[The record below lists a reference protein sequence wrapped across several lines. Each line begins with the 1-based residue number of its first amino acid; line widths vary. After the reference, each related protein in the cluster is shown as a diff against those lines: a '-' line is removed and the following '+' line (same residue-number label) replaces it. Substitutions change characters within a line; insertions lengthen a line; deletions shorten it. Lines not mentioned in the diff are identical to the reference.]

1 MKRNSTMSLF
11 AAMLLLTGSGCILMT
26 GCQKDYDG
34 QIEILRNQIENGDVN
49 VNNLLEKVKLIEKQI
64 ETLQEVA
71 KEHAEFKE
79 SISKLI
85 KDLEATKNELE
96 GKIAELQKAMEEND
110 QNIKN
115 MIEQAV
121 QEFDKKLLELSKEI
135 DAEISAKYNEL
146 DGRIRKL
153 EEQYESLQEK
163 QNATE
168 KAISDLKE
176 EIANLKESQL
186 EEKQKLENAL
196 KQLEELNQKLTDNL
210 ERIDGKLEELD
221 NAAKENAQNLEQLR
235 EDTKNDIL
243 NLKNEV
249 DGKINEIDTQLEGI
263 SDAVSE
269 LQNTVQK
276 LNTRYDELD
285 KRINKLIDDYDA
297 QIEKIWEAINNG
309 GGTTDPELSK
319 LVEQLQNDLNDLQA
333 KVAELNA
340 KYLSIESLYGKLDER
355 MGNVEGIVKDHT
367 ARISALEKQ
376 LDALGVR
383 VTDLE
388 KQIKQMEQIYNDAI
402 ADIENRLNSLENGS
416 VPPADLSQIKQMLN
430 ELQAYVNKNTND
442 ILQLKGDQEK
452 QAALLSALESKMN
465 AGFLALNNNYY
476 ALSGRVDEIYK
487 RLEDALAELSD
498 LGQLKADVL
507 KNQKDILDL
516 QTKYDEL
523 NGKMDKFV
531 TITEVENMLA
541 DYYNKEQ
548 IDNMFA
554 AVYAR
559 LDNLPNK
566 DEMDKLIEEATKE
579 IKDQLALM
587 QGEINELKNKCTE
600 LEAKVD
606 RLFNR
611 IQSMVIIPQYS
622 SNEEV
627 ELRSRE
633 SNTYELNVNVKINP
647 ADVLNEVTALEGYF
661 HIDSREAIPTRGA
674 GDAGPA
680 FTVEKVAVKDAAEG
694 IFTVTATCELTTVN
708 PMTLP
713 FAVAVE
719 FKNSNNN
726 RSTDYKGVR
735 YVPADSEDQTT
746 YTFTSGTGETV
757 YTKADLGLSNF
768 TEADIYQHD
777 VLEKTMNQG
786 STVTQITVDKPVFEK
801 IVGSSEEN
809 PNYKNLPV
817 SYSMGNIYDKDGTA
831 RPELI
836 NYIQVDAHN
845 GTISMKAS
853 LTPGV
858 TTDDLTGY
866 RVVIGLQ
873 ARENGINYGKPAYM
887 CVELVQKLPVIT
899 FKTKRL

>member
-465 AGFLALNNNYY
+465 AGFLALNNNYN

-817 SYSMGNIYDKDGTA
+817 SYSMGNIYDKDGIA

-887 CVELVQKLPVIT
+887 CVELVQKT
-899 FKTKRL
+899 TGNNF

>member
-269 LQNTVQK
+269 LQDTVQK

-465 AGFLALNNNYY
+465 AGFLALNNNYN

-887 CVELVQKLPVIT
+887 CVELVQKT
-899 FKTKRL
+899 TGNNF

>member
-11 AAMLLLTGSGCILMT
+11 AAMMLLTGSGCILMT
-26 GCQKDYDG
+26 SCQKDYDG

-64 ETLQEVA
+64 ETLQEAA

-269 LQNTVQK
+269 LQDTVQK

-319 LVEQLQNDLNDLQA
+319 LVAQLQNDLKDLQA

-355 MGNVEGIVKDHT
+355 MGNVESIVKDHT
-367 ARISALEKQ
+367 VRISALEKQ

-388 KQIKQMEQIYNDAI
+388 KQVEQMKQIYDDAI

-465 AGFLALNNNYY
+465 AGFLALNNNYN

-887 CVELVQKLPVIT
+887 CVELVQKT
-899 FKTKRL
+899 TGNNF

>member
-64 ETLQEVA
+64 ETLQEAA

-85 KDLEATKNELE
+85 KDLETTKNELE

-153 EEQYESLQEK
+153 EEQYQSLQEK

-186 EEKQKLENAL
+186 DEKQKLENAL

-210 ERIDGKLEELD
+210 ERIDSKLEELD

-249 DGKINEIDTQLEGI
+249 DGKINEIDTQLKGI
-263 SDAVSE
+263 SSAVSE
-269 LQNTVQK
+269 LQDTVVK
-276 LNTRYDELD
+276 LNNRYDDLNKHIKELEM
-285 KRINKLIDDYDA
+285 RYDD
-297 QIEKIWEAINNG
+297 QIEKIWEAIHNG

-319 LVEQLQNDLNDLQA
+319 VVEQLQNDLKDLQA
-333 KVAELNA
+333 QVAELNA
-340 KYLSIESLYGKLDER
+340 KYLSIESLYGELDER
-355 MGNVEGIVKDHT
+355 MGNVDSIVKDHT

-388 KQIKQMEQIYNDAI
+388 KQVKQMEQIYNDAI

-452 QAALLSALESKMN
+452 QAALLSELESKMN
-465 AGFLALNNNYY
+465 AGFLALNNNYN

-487 RLEDALAELSD
+487 RLEDALAALPD

-507 KNQKDILDL
+507 KNQKDIFDL
-516 QTKYDEL
+516 QKKYDEL

-757 YTKADLGLSNF
+757 HTKADLGLSNF

-809 PNYKNLPV
+809 TNYKNLPV

-887 CVELVQKLPVIT
+887 CVELVQKTTGNNI
-899 FKTKRL
+899 

>member
-1 MKRNSTMSLF
+1 
-11 AAMLLLTGSGCILMT
+11 
-26 GCQKDYDG
+26 
-34 QIEILRNQIENGDVN
+34 
-49 VNNLLEKVKLIEKQI
+49 
-64 ETLQEVA
+64 
-71 KEHAEFKE
+71 
-79 SISKLI
+79 
-85 KDLEATKNELE
+85 
-96 GKIAELQKAMEEND
+96 
-110 QNIKN
+110 

-430 ELQAYVNKNTND
+430 ELQAYVHKNTND

-465 AGFLALNNNYY
+465 AGFLALNNNYN

-786 STVTQITVDKPVFEK
+786 STVTQITVDKPVFEN

-887 CVELVQKLPVIT
+887 CVELVQKT
-899 FKTKRL
+899 TGNNF

>member
-11 AAMLLLTGSGCILMT
+11 ATMLLFTGSGCILMT

-49 VNNLLEKVKLIEKQI
+49 VDNLLEKIELIEKQI
-64 ETLQEVA
+64 VTLQEAA

-85 KDLEATKNELE
+85 KDLETTKNELE

-115 MIEQAV
+115 MIEQTV

-153 EEQYESLQEK
+153 EEQYQSLQEK

-210 ERIDGKLEELD
+210 ERIDSKLEELD

-263 SDAVSE
+263 SDAVSK
-269 LQNTVQK
+269 LQDTVQN

-285 KRINKLIDDYDA
+285 KRINKLIGDYDA

-355 MGNVEGIVKDHT
+355 MGNVESIVKDHT

-388 KQIKQMEQIYNDAI
+388 KQVEQMKLIYDTTIKKILE
-402 ADIENRLNSLENGS
+402 RLSSLEHGS

-442 ILQLKGDQEK
+442 ILQLKDN
-452 QAALLSALESKMN
+452 QAQQAVLLSELESKMN
-465 AGFLALNNNYY
+465 AGFLALNNNYN

-487 RLEDALAELSD
+487 RLEEALAELPD
-498 LGQLKADVL
+498 LGKLKADVL

-516 QTKYDEL
+516 QTKYNEL

-531 TITEVENMLA
+531 TIEEVENMLA
-541 DYYNKEQ
+541 DYYNKKQ
-548 IDNMFA
+548 IDEKFA
-554 AVYAR
+554 MVYEQ
-559 LDNLPNK
+559 LNNIPNK
-566 DEMDKLIEEATKE
+566 DEMNKLIEEATKE

-600 LEAKVD
+600 LEEKVD

-627 ELRSRE
+627 ELKPRE
-633 SNTYELNVNVKINP
+633 GNKYELNVNVKINP

-694 IFTVTATCELTTVN
+694 IFTVTATCELPTVD
-708 PMTLP
+708 PVTHKMP
-713 FAVAVE
+713 FTVAVE
-719 FKNSNNN
+719 FENSNNN
-726 RSTDYKGVR
+726 RSTSYKGVR
-735 YVPADSEDQTT
+735 YVPAQSEDQTT
-746 YTFTSGTGETV
+746 YEFKSGTEV
-757 YTKADLGLSNF
+757 VRTKADLGLRAF
-768 TEADIYQHD
+768 AEEDIYKHA
-777 VLEKTMNQG
+777 VLGEVKNVDTK
-786 STVTQITVDKPVFEK
+786 VIQIVD
-801 IVGSSEEN
+801 
-809 PNYKNLPV
+809 NLPV
-817 SYSMGNIYDKDGTA
+817 FATEVLGSSTANESNQNIPVVYSLGIIYDEAGKPQPDLPNYIKVDMHNGALSMG
-831 RPELI
+831 
-836 NYIQVDAHN
+836 
-845 GTISMKAS
+845 
-853 LTPGV
+853 LTLDPSRV
-858 TTDDLTGY
+858 TDDLTGY
-866 RVVIGLQ
+866 KVVIGLQ
-873 ARENGINYGKPAYM
+873 ARKDGINYGEPAYI
-887 CVELVQKLPVIT
+887 CVELQK
-899 FKTKRL
+899 K

>member
-1 MKRNSTMSLF
+1 MKRNSTISLF

-269 LQNTVQK
+269 LQDTVQK

-465 AGFLALNNNYY
+465 AGFLALNNNYN

-873 ARENGINYGKPAYM
+873 ARENEINYGKPAYM
-887 CVELVQKLPVIT
+887 CVELVQKT
-899 FKTKRL
+899 TGNNF

>member
-465 AGFLALNNNYY
+465 AGFLALNNNYN

-680 FTVEKVAVKDAAEG
+680 FTVKKVAVKDAAEG

-887 CVELVQKLPVIT
+887 CVELVQKT
-899 FKTKRL
+899 TGNNF

>member
-1 MKRNSTMSLF
+1 M
-11 AAMLLLTGSGCILMT
+11 
-26 GCQKDYDG
+26 
-34 QIEILRNQIENGDVN
+34 
-49 VNNLLEKVKLIEKQI
+49 
-64 ETLQEVA
+64 
-71 KEHAEFKE
+71 
-79 SISKLI
+79 
-85 KDLEATKNELE
+85 
-96 GKIAELQKAMEEND
+96 
-110 QNIKN
+110 
-115 MIEQAV
+115 
-121 QEFDKKLLELSKEI
+121 
-135 DAEISAKYNEL
+135 
-146 DGRIRKL
+146 
-153 EEQYESLQEK
+153 
-163 QNATE
+163 
-168 KAISDLKE
+168 KE

-465 AGFLALNNNYY
+465 AGFLALNNNYN

-887 CVELVQKLPVIT
+887 CVELVQKT
-899 FKTKRL
+899 TGNNF

>member
-11 AAMLLLTGSGCILMT
+11 AAMMLLTGSGCILMT
-26 GCQKDYDG
+26 SCQKDYDG

-64 ETLQEVA
+64 ETLQEAA

-249 DGKINEIDTQLEGI
+249 DGKINEIDAQLEGI
-263 SDAVSE
+263 SNAVSK
-269 LQNTVQK
+269 LQETVLS

-297 QIEKIWEAINNG
+297 QIDEIWEAIKNINNG

-319 LVEQLQNDLNDLQA
+319 LVEQLQKDLKDLQA

-388 KQIKQMEQIYNDAI
+388 KQVKQMEQIYNDAI

-465 AGFLALNNNYY
+465 AGFLALNNNYN
-476 ALSGRVDEIYK
+476 ALSGRVDEIYE
-487 RLEDALAELSD
+487 RLEDTLAELSD

-587 QGEINELKNKCTE
+587 QEEINELKNKCTE

-746 YTFTSGTGETV
+746 YTFTSGTGEAV
-757 YTKADLGLSNF
+757 HTKADLGLSNF

-801 IVGSSEEN
+801 IVGSSKEN
-809 PNYKNLPV
+809 TNYKNLPV

-887 CVELVQKLPVIT
+887 CVELVQKTTGNNI
-899 FKTKRL
+899 

>member
-465 AGFLALNNNYY
+465 AGFLTLNNNYN

-887 CVELVQKLPVIT
+887 CVELVQKT
-899 FKTKRL
+899 TGNNF

>member
-1 MKRNSTMSLF
+1 MKRNSTVSLF

-110 QNIKN
+110 QSIKN

-285 KRINKLIDDYDA
+285 KHINKLIDDYDA

-465 AGFLALNNNYY
+465 AGFLALNNNYN

-887 CVELVQKLPVIT
+887 CVELVQKT
-899 FKTKRL
+899 TGNNF

>member
-49 VNNLLEKVKLIEKQI
+49 VDNLLEKIELIEKQI
-64 ETLQEVA
+64 VTLQEAA

-85 KDLEATKNELE
+85 KDLETTKNELE

-115 MIEQAV
+115 MIEQTV

-153 EEQYESLQEK
+153 EEQYQSLQEK

-210 ERIDGKLEELD
+210 ERIDSKLEELD

-263 SDAVSE
+263 SDAVNK
-269 LQNTVQK
+269 LQDTVQN

-285 KRINKLIDDYDA
+285 KRINKLIGEYHA
-297 QIEKIWEAINNG
+297 QIEKIWETINNG

-319 LVEQLQNDLNDLQA
+319 LVEQLQNDLKDLQA
-333 KVAELNA
+333 KVEELNE

-355 MGNVEGIVKDHT
+355 MGNVESIVKDHT

-388 KQIKQMEQIYNDAI
+388 KQVEQMKKIYDDAI
-402 ADIENRLNSLENGS
+402 ADIKKRLNSLENGS

-430 ELQAYVNKNTND
+430 ELQAYVKKNTDD
-442 ILQLKGDQEK
+442 ILQLKENQAQEF
-452 QAALLSALESKMN
+452 SRLESMMN
-465 AGFLALNNNYY
+465 TVFLTLNNNYN

-487 RLEDALAELSD
+487 RLEEALAELPD
-498 LGQLKADVL
+498 LGKLKADVL

-516 QTKYDEL
+516 QTKYNEL

-531 TITEVENMLA
+531 TIEEVENMLA
-541 DYYNKEQ
+541 DYYNKKEIDEKFAMVYEQ
-548 IDNMFA
+548 LNNI
-554 AVYAR
+554 
-559 LDNLPNK
+559 PNK
-566 DEMDKLIEEATKE
+566 DEMNKLIEEATKE

-600 LEAKVD
+600 LEEKVD

-627 ELRSRE
+627 ELKPRE
-633 SNTYELNVNVKINP
+633 GNKYELNVNVKINP

-694 IFTVTATCELTTVN
+694 IFTVTATCELPTVD
-708 PMTLP
+708 PVTHKMP
-713 FAVAVE
+713 FTVAVE
-719 FKNSNNN
+719 FENSNNN
-726 RSTDYKGVR
+726 RSTSYKGVR
-735 YVPADSEDQTT
+735 YVPAQSEDQTT
-746 YTFTSGTGETV
+746 YEFKSGTEV
-757 YTKADLGLSNF
+757 VRTKADLGLSAF
-768 TEADIYQHD
+768 AEEDIYKHA
-777 VLEKTMNQG
+777 VLGEVKNVDTK
-786 STVTQITVDKPVFEK
+786 VIQIVD
-801 IVGSSEEN
+801 
-809 PNYKNLPV
+809 NLPV
-817 SYSMGNIYDKDGTA
+817 FATEVLGSSTANESNQNIPVVYSLGIIYDEAGKPQPDLPNYIKVDMHNGALSMG
-831 RPELI
+831 
-836 NYIQVDAHN
+836 
-845 GTISMKAS
+845 
-853 LTPGV
+853 LTLDPSRV
-858 TTDDLTGY
+858 TDDLTGY
-866 RVVIGLQ
+866 KVVIGLQ
-873 ARENGINYGKPAYM
+873 ARKDGINYGEPAYI
-887 CVELVQKLPVIT
+887 CVELQK
-899 FKTKRL
+899 K

>member
-64 ETLQEVA
+64 ETLQEAA

-210 ERIDGKLEELD
+210 ERIDSKLEELD

-269 LQNTVQK
+269 LQDTVQK

-319 LVEQLQNDLNDLQA
+319 LVEQLQNDLKDLQA

-388 KQIKQMEQIYNDAI
+388 KQVKQMEQIYNDAI

-442 ILQLKGDQEK
+442 ILQLKDNQAQ
-452 QAALLSALESKMN
+452 QAALLSELESKMN
-465 AGFLALNNNYY
+465 AGFLALNNNYN

-487 RLEDALAELSD
+487 RLEDALAELTD

-757 YTKADLGLSNF
+757 HTKADLGLSNF

-887 CVELVQKLPVIT
+887 CVELVQKTTGNNI
-899 FKTKRL
+899 

>member
-49 VNNLLEKVKLIEKQI
+49 VDNLLEKIELIEKQI
-64 ETLQEVA
+64 VTLQEAA

-85 KDLEATKNELE
+85 KDLETTKNELE

-115 MIEQAV
+115 MIEQTV

-263 SDAVSE
+263 SDAVSK
-269 LQNTVQK
+269 LQDTVRN

-285 KRINKLIDDYDA
+285 KRINKLIGDYDA

-309 GGTTDPELSK
+309 GGTTELSK
-319 LVEQLQNDLNDLQA
+319 LVEQLQNDLEDLQA

-355 MGNVEGIVKDHT
+355 MGNVESIVKDHT

-388 KQIKQMEQIYNDAI
+388 KQVEQMKQIYDDAI

-430 ELQAYVNKNTND
+430 ELQAYVNKNIND
-442 ILQLKGDQEK
+442 ILQLKDNQTQ
-452 QAALLSALESKMN
+452 QAGLLSALESKMN
-465 AGFLALNNNYY
+465 AGFLALNNNYN
-476 ALSGRVDEIYK
+476 ALSGRVD
-487 RLEDALAELSD
+487 
-498 LGQLKADVL
+498 
-507 KNQKDILDL
+507 
-516 QTKYDEL
+516 
-523 NGKMDKFV
+523 
-531 TITEVENMLA
+531 
-541 DYYNKEQ
+541 
-548 IDNMFA
+548 
-554 AVYAR
+554 
-559 LDNLPNK
+559 
-566 DEMDKLIEEATKE
+566 
-579 IKDQLALM
+579 
-587 QGEINELKNKCTE
+587 
-600 LEAKVD
+600 
-606 RLFNR
+606 
-611 IQSMVIIPQYS
+611 
-622 SNEEV
+622 
-627 ELRSRE
+627 
-633 SNTYELNVNVKINP
+633 
-647 ADVLNEVTALEGYF
+647 
-661 HIDSREAIPTRGA
+661 
-674 GDAGPA
+674 
-680 FTVEKVAVKDAAEG
+680 
-694 IFTVTATCELTTVN
+694 
-708 PMTLP
+708 
-713 FAVAVE
+713 
-719 FKNSNNN
+719 
-726 RSTDYKGVR
+726 
-735 YVPADSEDQTT
+735 
-746 YTFTSGTGETV
+746 
-757 YTKADLGLSNF
+757 
-768 TEADIYQHD
+768 DIYPKIRNYHPIHD
-777 VLEKTMNQG
+777 
-786 STVTQITVDKPVFEK
+786 
-801 IVGSSEEN
+801 
-809 PNYKNLPV
+809 
-817 SYSMGNIYDKDGTA
+817 
-831 RPELI
+831 
-836 NYIQVDAHN
+836 
-845 GTISMKAS
+845 
-853 LTPGV
+853 
-858 TTDDLTGY
+858 
-866 RVVIGLQ
+866 
-873 ARENGINYGKPAYM
+873 
-887 CVELVQKLPVIT
+887 
-899 FKTKRL
+899 

>member
-64 ETLQEVA
+64 ETLQEAA

-210 ERIDGKLEELD
+210 ERIDSKLEELD

-269 LQNTVQK
+269 LQDTVQK

-319 LVEQLQNDLNDLQA
+319 LVEQLQNDLKDLQA

-388 KQIKQMEQIYNDAI
+388 KQVKQMEQIYNDAI

-442 ILQLKGDQEK
+442 ILQLKDNQAQ
-452 QAALLSALESKMN
+452 QAALLSELESKMN
-465 AGFLALNNNYY
+465 AGFLALNNNYN

-487 RLEDALAELSD
+487 RLEDALAELTD

-541 DYYNKEQ
+541 DYYNKEEINQ
-548 IDNMFA
+548 LLAGIYEQLNN
-554 AVYAR
+554 V
-559 LDNLPNK
+559 PNK
-566 DEMDKLIEEATKE
+566 DEMNKLIEEATKE

-600 LEAKVD
+600 LEEKVD

-627 ELRSRE
+627 ELKPRE
-633 SNTYELNVNVKINP
+633 GNKYELNVNVKINP

-661 HIDSREAIPTRGA
+661 HIDSREVIPTRGA

-680 FTVEKVAVKDAAEG
+680 FTVEK
-694 IFTVTATCELTTVN
+694 
-708 PMTLP
+708 
-713 FAVAVE
+713 
-719 FKNSNNN
+719 
-726 RSTDYKGVR
+726 
-735 YVPADSEDQTT
+735 
-746 YTFTSGTGETV
+746 
-757 YTKADLGLSNF
+757 
-768 TEADIYQHD
+768 
-777 VLEKTMNQG
+777 
-786 STVTQITVDKPVFEK
+786 
-801 IVGSSEEN
+801 
-809 PNYKNLPV
+809 
-817 SYSMGNIYDKDGTA
+817 
-831 RPELI
+831 
-836 NYIQVDAHN
+836 
-845 GTISMKAS
+845 S
-853 LTPGV
+853 L
-858 TTDDLTGY
+858 
-866 RVVIGLQ
+866 
-873 ARENGINYGKPAYM
+873 
-887 CVELVQKLPVIT
+887 
-899 FKTKRL
+899 

>member
-465 AGFLALNNNYY
+465 AGFLALNNNYN

-587 QGEINELKNKCTE
+587 QGEINELKNKWTE

-887 CVELVQKLPVIT
+887 CVELVQKT
-899 FKTKRL
+899 TGNNF

>member
-1 MKRNSTMSLF
+1 MIMKRNSTMSLF

-49 VNNLLEKVKLIEKQI
+49 VDNLLEKIELIEKQI
-64 ETLQEVA
+64 VTLQEAA

-85 KDLEATKNELE
+85 KDLETTKNELE

-153 EEQYESLQEK
+153 EEQYQSLQEK

-210 ERIDGKLEELD
+210 ERIDSKLEELD

-269 LQNTVQK
+269 LQDTVRN

-285 KRINKLIDDYDA
+285 KRINKLIGDYDA
-297 QIEKIWEAINNG
+297 QIEKIWDAIKDINNG

-319 LVEQLQNDLNDLQA
+319 LVEQLQNDLKDLQA
-333 KVAELNA
+333 KVEELNA
-340 KYLSIESLYGKLDER
+340 KYLSIESLYGKLGER
-355 MGNVEGIVKDHT
+355 MGNVESIVKDHT

-388 KQIKQMEQIYNDAI
+388 KQVEQMKQIYDDAI
-402 ADIENRLNSLENGS
+402 ADIKKRLNSLENGS

-442 ILQLKGDQEK
+442 ILQLKENQAQEF
-452 QAALLSALESKMN
+452 SRLESKMN
-465 AGFLALNNNYY
+465 AGFLALNNNYN

-487 RLEDALAELSD
+487 RLEEALAELPD
-498 LGQLKADVL
+498 LGKLKADVL

-516 QTKYDEL
+516 QEKYNEL

-531 TITEVENMLA
+531 TIEEVENMLA
-541 DYYNKEQ
+541 DYYNKKEIDEKFAMVYEQ
-548 IDNMFA
+548 LNNI
-554 AVYAR
+554 
-559 LDNLPNK
+559 PNK

-600 LEAKVD
+600 LEEKVD

-627 ELRSRE
+627 ELKPRE
-633 SNTYELNVNVKINP
+633 GNKYELNVNVKINP

-694 IFTVTATCELTTVN
+694 IFTVTATCELPTVD
-708 PMTLP
+708 PVTHKMP
-713 FAVAVE
+713 FTVAVE
-719 FKNSNNN
+719 FENSNNN
-726 RSTDYKGVR
+726 RSTSYKGVR
-735 YVPADSEDQTT
+735 YVPAQSEDQTT
-746 YTFTSGTGETV
+746 YEFKSGTEV
-757 YTKADLGLSNF
+757 VRTKADLGLSAF
-768 TEADIYQHD
+768 AEEDIYKHA
-777 VLEKTMNQG
+777 VLGEVKNVDTK
-786 STVTQITVDKPVFEK
+786 VIQIVD
-801 IVGSSEEN
+801 
-809 PNYKNLPV
+809 NLPV
-817 SYSMGNIYDKDGTA
+817 FATEVLGSSTANESNQNIPVVYSLGIIYDEAGKPQPDLANYIKVDMHNGALSMG
-831 RPELI
+831 
-836 NYIQVDAHN
+836 
-845 GTISMKAS
+845 
-853 LTPGV
+853 LTLDPSRV
-858 TTDDLTGY
+858 TDDLTGY
-866 RVVIGLQ
+866 KVVIGLQ
-873 ARENGINYGKPAYM
+873 ARKDGINYGEPAYI
-887 CVELVQKLPVIT
+887 CVELQK
-899 FKTKRL
+899 K

>member
-1 MKRNSTMSLF
+1 MKRNSTVSLF

-49 VNNLLEKVKLIEKQI
+49 VNNLLEKVKPIEKQI

-285 KRINKLIDDYDA
+285 KHINKLIDDYDA

-465 AGFLALNNNYY
+465 AGFLALNNNYN

-887 CVELVQKLPVIT
+887 CVELVQKT
-899 FKTKRL
+899 TGNNF

>member
-465 AGFLALNNNYY
+465 AGFLALNNNYN

-845 GTISMKAS
+845 GTISMKAN

-887 CVELVQKLPVIT
+887 CVELVQKT
-899 FKTKRL
+899 TGNNF

>member
-465 AGFLALNNNYY
+465 AGFLALYNNYN

-887 CVELVQKLPVIT
+887 CVELVQKT
-899 FKTKRL
+899 TGNNF

>member
-49 VNNLLEKVKLIEKQI
+49 VNNLLEKIELIEKQI
-64 ETLQEVA
+64 ITLQEAA

-85 KDLEATKNELE
+85 KDLETTKNELE

-153 EEQYESLQEK
+153 EEQYQSLQEK

-263 SDAVSE
+263 SDAVSK
-269 LQNTVQK
+269 LQDTVRN

-297 QIEKIWEAINNG
+297 QIEKIWDAINNG

-319 LVEQLQNDLNDLQA
+319 LVEQLQNDLKDLQA
-333 KVAELNA
+333 KVAELNE

-355 MGNVEGIVKDHT
+355 MGNVEGIIKDHT
-367 ARISALEKQ
+367 ARISALQKQ

-388 KQIKQMEQIYNDAI
+388 KQVEQMKQFYDDAI

-430 ELQAYVNKNTND
+430 ELQAYVNKNIND
-442 ILQLKGDQEK
+442 ILQLKDN
-452 QAALLSALESKMN
+452 QAQQAGLLSALESKMN
-465 AGFLALNNNYY
+465 AGFLALNNNYN
-476 ALSGRVDEIYK
+476 ALSGRVDDIYK
-487 RLEDALAELSD
+487 RLEDALAALPD

-531 TITEVENMLA
+531 TIKEVENMLA

-587 QGEINELKNKCTE
+587 QGEVNELKNKCTE
-600 LEAKVD
+600 LEEKVD

-627 ELRSRE
+627 ELKPRE
-633 SNTYELNVNVKINP
+633 GNKYELNVNVKINP

-674 GDAGPA
+674 GDAGPT

-694 IFTVTATCELTTVN
+694 IFTVTATCELPTVD
-708 PMTLP
+708 PVTHKMP
-713 FAVAVE
+713 FTVAVE
-719 FKNSNNN
+719 FENSNNN
-726 RSTDYKGVR
+726 RSTSYKGVR
-735 YVPADSEDQTT
+735 YVPAQSEDQTT
-746 YTFTSGTGETV
+746 YKFKSGTEV
-757 YTKADLGLSNF
+757 VRTKADLGLSLF
-768 TEADIYQHD
+768 AEEDIYKHA
-777 VLEKTMNQG
+777 VLGEVKN
-786 STVTQITVDKPVFEK
+786 VDKNIIQ
-801 IVGSSEEN
+801 IVD
-809 PNYKNLPV
+809 NLPV
-817 SYSMGNIYDKDGTA
+817 FATEVLGSSTANESNQNIPVVYSLGIIYDEAGKPQPDLVNYIKVDMHNGALSMGLALD
-831 RPELI
+831 PSH
-836 NYIQVDAHN
+836 V
-845 GTISMKAS
+845 
-853 LTPGV
+853 
-858 TTDDLTGY
+858 TDDLTGY
-866 RVVIGLQ
+866 KVVIGLQ
-873 ARENGINYGKPAYM
+873 ARKDGINYGEPAYI
-887 CVELVQKLPVIT
+887 CVELQK
-899 FKTKRL
+899 K

>member
-269 LQNTVQK
+269 LQDTVQK

-465 AGFLALNNNYY
+465 AGFLTLNNNYN

-887 CVELVQKLPVIT
+887 CVELVQKT
-899 FKTKRL
+899 TGNNF

>member
-1 MKRNSTMSLF
+1 
-11 AAMLLLTGSGCILMT
+11 
-26 GCQKDYDG
+26 
-34 QIEILRNQIENGDVN
+34 
-49 VNNLLEKVKLIEKQI
+49 
-64 ETLQEVA
+64 
-71 KEHAEFKE
+71 
-79 SISKLI
+79 
-85 KDLEATKNELE
+85 
-96 GKIAELQKAMEEND
+96 
-110 QNIKN
+110 
-115 MIEQAV
+115 
-121 QEFDKKLLELSKEI
+121 
-135 DAEISAKYNEL
+135 
-146 DGRIRKL
+146 
-153 EEQYESLQEK
+153 
-163 QNATE
+163 
-168 KAISDLKE
+168 
-176 EIANLKESQL
+176 
-186 EEKQKLENAL
+186 
-196 KQLEELNQKLTDNL
+196 
-210 ERIDGKLEELD
+210 
-221 NAAKENAQNLEQLR
+221 
-235 EDTKNDIL
+235 
-243 NLKNEV
+243 
-249 DGKINEIDTQLEGI
+249 
-263 SDAVSE
+263 
-269 LQNTVQK
+269 
-276 LNTRYDELD
+276 
-285 KRINKLIDDYDA
+285 
-297 QIEKIWEAINNG
+297 
-309 GGTTDPELSK
+309 
-319 LVEQLQNDLNDLQA
+319 
-333 KVAELNA
+333 
-340 KYLSIESLYGKLDER
+340 

-465 AGFLALNNNYY
+465 AGFLALNNNYN

-887 CVELVQKLPVIT
+887 CVELVQKT
-899 FKTKRL
+899 TGNNF

>member
-64 ETLQEVA
+64 ETLQEAA

-210 ERIDGKLEELD
+210 ERIDSKLEELD

-269 LQNTVQK
+269 LQDTVQK

-285 KRINKLIDDYDA
+285 KRINKLIGDYDA

-319 LVEQLQNDLNDLQA
+319 LVEQLQNDLKDLQA
-333 KVAELNA
+333 QVTELNA

-355 MGNVEGIVKDHT
+355 MGNVESIVKDHT

-388 KQIKQMEQIYNDAI
+388 KQVEQMKQIYDDAI

-442 ILQLKGDQEK
+442 ILQLKDNQAQ

-465 AGFLALNNNYY
+465 AGFLALNNNYK

-487 RLEDALAELSD
+487 RLEDALAALPD

-541 DYYNKEQ
+541 DYYNKEEINQ
-548 IDNMFA
+548 LLAGIYEQLNN
-554 AVYAR
+554 V
-559 LDNLPNK
+559 PNK
-566 DEMDKLIEEATKE
+566 DEMNKLIEEATKE

-627 ELRSRE
+627 ELKPRE
-633 SNTYELNVNVKINP
+633 GNKYELNVNVKINP

-757 YTKADLGLSNF
+757 HTKADLGLSNF
-768 TEADIYQHD
+768 TEANIYQHD

-786 STVTQITVDKPVFEK
+786 STVTQITVNKPVFEK

-809 PNYKNLPV
+809 TNYKNLPV

-858 TTDDLTGY
+858 TTNDLTGY

-887 CVELVQKLPVIT
+887 CVELVQKTTGNNI
-899 FKTKRL
+899 

>member
-465 AGFLALNNNYY
+465 AGFLALNNNYN

-554 AVYAR
+554 AVYAQ

-887 CVELVQKLPVIT
+887 CVELVQKT
-899 FKTKRL
+899 TGNNF

>member
-11 AAMLLLTGSGCILMT
+11 AAMMLLTGSGCILMT
-26 GCQKDYDG
+26 SCQKDYDG

-64 ETLQEVA
+64 ETLQEAA

-153 EEQYESLQEK
+153 EEQYQSLQEK

-186 EEKQKLENAL
+186 DEKQKLENAL

-210 ERIDGKLEELD
+210 ERIDSKLEELD

-249 DGKINEIDTQLEGI
+249 DGKINEIDTQLKGI
-263 SDAVSE
+263 SSAVSE
-269 LQNTVQK
+269 LQDTVVK
-276 LNTRYDELD
+276 LNNRYDDLNKHIKELEM
-285 KRINKLIDDYDA
+285 RYDA
-297 QIEKIWEAINNG
+297 QIKKIWEAINNG
-309 GGTTDPELSK
+309 GGTTAPELSK
-319 LVEQLQNDLNDLQA
+319 VVEQLQNDLKDLQA
-333 KVAELNA
+333 QVAELNA
-340 KYLSIESLYGKLDER
+340 KYLSIESLYGELDER
-355 MGNVEGIVKDHT
+355 MGNVDSIVKDHT

-388 KQIKQMEQIYNDAI
+388 KQVKQMEQIYNDAI
-402 ADIENRLNSLENGS
+402 ANIENRLNSLENGS

-442 ILQLKGDQEK
+442 ILQLKDNQAQ
-452 QAALLSALESKMN
+452 QAALLSELESKMN
-465 AGFLALNNNYY
+465 AGFLALNNNYN

-487 RLEDALAELSD
+487 RLEDALAALPD

-507 KNQKDILDL
+507 KNQKDIFDL
-516 QTKYDEL
+516 QKKYDEL

-757 YTKADLGLSNF
+757 HTKADLGLSNF

-887 CVELVQKLPVIT
+887 CVELVQKTTGNNI
-899 FKTKRL
+899 

>member
-115 MIEQAV
+115 MIEQTV

-442 ILQLKGDQEK
+442 ILQLKDNQAQ

-465 AGFLALNNNYY
+465 AGFLALNNNYN

-600 LEAKVD
+600 LEEKVD

-887 CVELVQKLPVIT
+887 CVELVQKT
-899 FKTKRL
+899 TGNNF

>member
-1 MKRNSTMSLF
+1 
-11 AAMLLLTGSGCILMT
+11 
-26 GCQKDYDG
+26 
-34 QIEILRNQIENGDVN
+34 
-49 VNNLLEKVKLIEKQI
+49 
-64 ETLQEVA
+64 
-71 KEHAEFKE
+71 
-79 SISKLI
+79 
-85 KDLEATKNELE
+85 
-96 GKIAELQKAMEEND
+96 MEEND

-115 MIEQAV
+115 MIEQTV

-153 EEQYESLQEK
+153 EEQYQSLQEK

-210 ERIDGKLEELD
+210 ERIDSKLEELD

-263 SDAVSE
+263 SDAVNK
-269 LQNTVQK
+269 LQDTVQN

-285 KRINKLIDDYDA
+285 KRINKLIGDYDA

-319 LVEQLQNDLNDLQA
+319 LVEQLQNDLKDLQA
-333 KVAELNA
+333 KVEELNA

-355 MGNVEGIVKDHT
+355 MGNVESIVKDHT

-388 KQIKQMEQIYNDAI
+388 KQVEQMKLIYDTTIKNILE
-402 ADIENRLNSLENGS
+402 RLNSLENGS

-442 ILQLKGDQEK
+442 ILQLKDNQAQ

-465 AGFLALNNNYY
+465 AGFLALNNNYN

-487 RLEDALAELSD
+487 RLEEALAELPD
-498 LGQLKADVL
+498 LGKLKADVL

-516 QTKYDEL
+516 QEKYNEL

-531 TITEVENMLA
+531 TIEEVENMLA
-541 DYYNKEQ
+541 DYYNKKEIDEKFAMVYEQ
-548 IDNMFA
+548 LNNI
-554 AVYAR
+554 
-559 LDNLPNK
+559 PNK

-600 LEAKVD
+600 LEEKVD

-627 ELRSRE
+627 ELKPRE
-633 SNTYELNVNVKINP
+633 GNKYELNVNVKINP

-694 IFTVTATCELTTVN
+694 IFTVTATCELPTVD
-708 PMTLP
+708 PVTHKMP
-713 FAVAVE
+713 FTVAVE
-719 FKNSNNN
+719 FENSNNN
-726 RSTDYKGVR
+726 RSTSYKGVR
-735 YVPADSEDQTT
+735 YVPAQSEDQTT
-746 YTFTSGTGETV
+746 YEFKSGTEV
-757 YTKADLGLSNF
+757 VRTKADLGLSAF
-768 TEADIYQHD
+768 AEEDIYKHA
-777 VLEKTMNQG
+777 VLGEVKNVDTK
-786 STVTQITVDKPVFEK
+786 VIQIVD
-801 IVGSSEEN
+801 
-809 PNYKNLPV
+809 NLPV
-817 SYSMGNIYDKDGTA
+817 FATEVLGSSTANESNQNIPVVYSLGIIYDEAGKPQPDLPNYIKVDMHNGALSMG
-831 RPELI
+831 
-836 NYIQVDAHN
+836 
-845 GTISMKAS
+845 
-853 LTPGV
+853 LTLDPSRV
-858 TTDDLTGY
+858 TDDLTGY
-866 RVVIGLQ
+866 KVVIGLQ
-873 ARENGINYGKPAYM
+873 ARKDGINYGEPAYI
-887 CVELVQKLPVIT
+887 CVELQK
-899 FKTKRL
+899 K

>member
-49 VNNLLEKVKLIEKQI
+49 VDNLLEKIELIEKQI
-64 ETLQEVA
+64 VTLQEAA

-85 KDLEATKNELE
+85 KDLETTKNELE

-115 MIEQAV
+115 MIEQTV

-153 EEQYESLQEK
+153 EEQYQSLQEK

-249 DGKINEIDTQLEGI
+249 DGKINEIDTQLKGI
-263 SDAVSE
+263 SSAVSE
-269 LQNTVQK
+269 LQDTVVE
-276 LNTRYDELD
+276 LNNRYDDLNNHIKELEM
-285 KRINKLIDDYDA
+285 RYDA

-319 LVEQLQNDLNDLQA
+319 VVEQLQNDLKDLQA
-333 KVAELNA
+333 QVEELNA

-355 MGNVEGIVKDHT
+355 MGNVESIVKDHT

-388 KQIKQMEQIYNDAI
+388 KQVEQMKQFYDDAI

-430 ELQAYVNKNTND
+430 ELQAYVNKNIND
-442 ILQLKGDQEK
+442 ILQLKDN
-452 QAALLSALESKMN
+452 QAQQAGLLSALESKMD
-465 AGFLALNNNYY
+465 AGFLALNNNYN
-476 ALSGRVDEIYK
+476 ALSGRVDDIYI
-487 RLEDALAELSD
+487 RLEDALAALPD

-587 QGEINELKNKCTE
+587 QGEIDKLKNKCTE
-600 LEAKVD
+600 LEEKVD

-627 ELRSRE
+627 ELKPRE
-633 SNTYELNVNVKINP
+633 GNKYELNVNVKINP

-694 IFTVTATCELTTVN
+694 IFTVTATCELPTVD
-708 PMTLP
+708 PVTHKMP
-713 FAVAVE
+713 FTVAVE
-719 FKNSNNN
+719 FENSNNN
-726 RSTDYKGVR
+726 RSTSYKGVR
-735 YVPADSEDQTT
+735 YVPAQSEDQTT
-746 YTFTSGTGETV
+746 YEFKSGTEV
-757 YTKADLGLSNF
+757 VRTKADLGLRAF
-768 TEADIYQHD
+768 AEEDIYKHA
-777 VLEKTMNQG
+777 VLGEVKNVDTK
-786 STVTQITVDKPVFEK
+786 VIQIVD
-801 IVGSSEEN
+801 
-809 PNYKNLPV
+809 NLPV
-817 SYSMGNIYDKDGTA
+817 FATEVLGSSTANESNQNIPVVYSLGIIYDEAGKPQPDLPNYIKVDMHNGALSMG
-831 RPELI
+831 
-836 NYIQVDAHN
+836 
-845 GTISMKAS
+845 
-853 LTPGV
+853 LTLDPSRV
-858 TTDDLTGY
+858 TDDLTGY
-866 RVVIGLQ
+866 KVVIGLQ
-873 ARENGINYGKPAYM
+873 ARKDGINYGEPAYI
-887 CVELVQKLPVIT
+887 CVELQK
-899 FKTKRL
+899 K

>member
-11 AAMLLLTGSGCILMT
+11 ATMLLFTGSGCILMT

-49 VNNLLEKVKLIEKQI
+49 VDNLLEKIELIEKQI
-64 ETLQEVA
+64 VTLQEAA

-85 KDLEATKNELE
+85 KDLETTKNELE

-115 MIEQAV
+115 MIEQTV

-153 EEQYESLQEK
+153 EEQYQSLQEK

-210 ERIDGKLEELD
+210 ERIDSKLEELD

-263 SDAVSE
+263 SDAVSK
-269 LQNTVQK
+269 LQDTVQN

-285 KRINKLIDDYDA
+285 KRINKLIGDYDA

-319 LVEQLQNDLNDLQA
+319 LVEQLQNDLKDLQA
-333 KVAELNA
+333 QVAELNA

-355 MGNVEGIVKDHT
+355 MGNVESIVKDHT

-388 KQIKQMEQIYNDAI
+388 KQVEQMKLIYDTTIKKILE
-402 ADIENRLNSLENGS
+402 RLSSLEHGS

-442 ILQLKGDQEK
+442 ILQLKDN
-452 QAALLSALESKMN
+452 QAQQAVLLSELESKMN
-465 AGFLALNNNYY
+465 AGFLALNNNYN

-487 RLEDALAELSD
+487 RLEEALAELPD
-498 LGQLKADVL
+498 LGKLKADVL

-516 QTKYDEL
+516 QTKYNEL

-531 TITEVENMLA
+531 TIEEVENMLA
-541 DYYNKEQ
+541 DYYNKKQ
-548 IDNMFA
+548 IDEKFA
-554 AVYAR
+554 MVYEQ
-559 LDNLPNK
+559 LNNIPNK
-566 DEMDKLIEEATKE
+566 DEMNKLIEEATKE

-600 LEAKVD
+600 LEEKVD

-627 ELRSRE
+627 ELKPRE
-633 SNTYELNVNVKINP
+633 GNKYELNVNVKINP

-694 IFTVTATCELTTVN
+694 IFTVTATCELPTVD
-708 PMTLP
+708 PVTHKMP
-713 FAVAVE
+713 FTVAVE
-719 FKNSNNN
+719 FENSNNN
-726 RSTDYKGVR
+726 RSTSYKGVR
-735 YVPADSEDQTT
+735 YVPAQSEDQTT
-746 YTFTSGTGETV
+746 YEFKSGTEV
-757 YTKADLGLSNF
+757 VRTKADLGLRAF
-768 TEADIYQHD
+768 AEEDIYKHA
-777 VLEKTMNQG
+777 VLGEVKNVDTK
-786 STVTQITVDKPVFEK
+786 VIQIVD
-801 IVGSSEEN
+801 
-809 PNYKNLPV
+809 NLPV
-817 SYSMGNIYDKDGTA
+817 FATEVLGSSTANESNQNIPVVYSLGIIYDEAGKPQPDLPNYIKVDMHNGALSMG
-831 RPELI
+831 
-836 NYIQVDAHN
+836 
-845 GTISMKAS
+845 
-853 LTPGV
+853 LTLDPSRV
-858 TTDDLTGY
+858 TDDLTGY
-866 RVVIGLQ
+866 KVVIGLQ
-873 ARENGINYGKPAYM
+873 ARKDGINYGEPAYI
-887 CVELVQKLPVIT
+887 CVELQK
-899 FKTKRL
+899 K

>member
-64 ETLQEVA
+64 ETLQEAA

-85 KDLEATKNELE
+85 KDLETTKNELE

-115 MIEQAV
+115 MIEQTV

-153 EEQYESLQEK
+153 EEQYQSLQEK

-263 SDAVSE
+263 SDAVSK
-269 LQNTVQK
+269 LQDTVRN

-297 QIEKIWEAINNG
+297 QIEKIWDAIKDINNG

-319 LVEQLQNDLNDLQA
+319 LVEQLQNDLKDLQA
-333 KVAELNA
+333 KVAELNE

-367 ARISALEKQ
+367 ARISALQKQ

-388 KQIKQMEQIYNDAI
+388 KQVEQMKQIYDDAI

-416 VPPADLSQIKQMLN
+416 VPPADLSQIEQMLN
-430 ELQAYVNKNTND
+430 ELQAYVNKNIND
-442 ILQLKGDQEK
+442 ILQLKDN
-452 QAALLSALESKMN
+452 QAQQAGLLSALESKMN
-465 AGFLALNNNYY
+465 AGFLALNNNYN
-476 ALSGRVDEIYK
+476 ALSGRVDDIYK
-487 RLEDALAELSD
+487 RLEDALAALPD

-531 TITEVENMLA
+531 TIKEVENMLA

-746 YTFTSGTGETV
+746 YTFTSGTGEIV
-757 YTKADLGLSNF
+757 HTKADLGLSNF

-777 VLEKTMNQG
+777 VLEKTKNQG

-809 PNYKNLPV
+809 TNYKNLPV

-887 CVELVQKLPVIT
+887 CVELVQKT
-899 FKTKRL
+899 TGNNF

>member
-11 AAMLLLTGSGCILMT
+11 AAMMLLTGSGCILMT

-64 ETLQEVA
+64 ETLQEAA

-249 DGKINEIDTQLEGI
+249 DGKINEIDAQLEGI
-263 SDAVSE
+263 SNAVSK
-269 LQNTVQK
+269 LQETVLS

-297 QIEKIWEAINNG
+297 QIDEIWEAIKNINNG

-319 LVEQLQNDLNDLQA
+319 LVEQLQKNLKDLQA

-388 KQIKQMEQIYNDAI
+388 KQVKQMEQIYNDAI

-465 AGFLALNNNYY
+465 AGFLALNNNYN
-476 ALSGRVDEIYK
+476 ALSGRVDEIYE

-809 PNYKNLPV
+809 TNYKNLPV

-887 CVELVQKLPVIT
+887 CVELVQKTTGNNI
-899 FKTKRL
+899 

>member
-49 VNNLLEKVKLIEKQI
+49 VDNLLEKIELIEKQI
-64 ETLQEVA
+64 VTLQEAA

-85 KDLEATKNELE
+85 KDLETTKNELE

-115 MIEQAV
+115 MIEQTV

-153 EEQYESLQEK
+153 EEQYQSLQEK

-210 ERIDGKLEELD
+210 ERIDSKLEELD

-269 LQNTVQK
+269 LQDTVRN

-285 KRINKLIDDYDA
+285 KRINKLIGDYDA
-297 QIEKIWEAINNG
+297 QIEKIWDAIKDINNG

-319 LVEQLQNDLNDLQA
+319 LVEQLQNDLKDLQA
-333 KVAELNA
+333 KVEELNA
-340 KYLSIESLYGKLDER
+340 KYLSIESLYGKLGER
-355 MGNVEGIVKDHT
+355 MGNVESIVKDHT

-388 KQIKQMEQIYNDAI
+388 KQVEQMKLIYDTTIKNILE
-402 ADIENRLNSLENGS
+402 RLNSLENGS

-442 ILQLKGDQEK
+442 ILQLKDNQAQ

-465 AGFLALNNNYY
+465 AGFLALNNNYN

-487 RLEDALAELSD
+487 RLEEALAELPD
-498 LGQLKADVL
+498 LGKLKADVL
-507 KNQKDILDL
+507 KNLIDILDL
-516 QTKYDEL
+516 QEKYNEL

-531 TITEVENMLA
+531 TIEEVENMLA
-541 DYYNKEQ
+541 DYYNKKEIDEKFAMVYEQ
-548 IDNMFA
+548 LNNI
-554 AVYAR
+554 
-559 LDNLPNK
+559 PNK

-600 LEAKVD
+600 LEEKVD

-627 ELRSRE
+627 ELKPRE
-633 SNTYELNVNVKINP
+633 GNKYELNVNVKINP

-694 IFTVTATCELTTVN
+694 IFTVTATCELPTVD
-708 PMTLP
+708 PVTHKMP
-713 FAVAVE
+713 FTVAVE
-719 FKNSNNN
+719 FENSNNN
-726 RSTDYKGVR
+726 RSTSYKGVR
-735 YVPADSEDQTT
+735 YVPAQSEDQTT
-746 YTFTSGTGETV
+746 YEFKSGTEV
-757 YTKADLGLSNF
+757 VRTKADLGLSAF
-768 TEADIYQHD
+768 AEEDIYKHA
-777 VLEKTMNQG
+777 VLGKVKNVDTK
-786 STVTQITVDKPVFEK
+786 VIQIVD
-801 IVGSSEEN
+801 
-809 PNYKNLPV
+809 NLPV
-817 SYSMGNIYDKDGTA
+817 FATEVLGSSTANESNQNIPVVYSLGIIYDEAGKPQPDLPNYIKVDMHNGALSMG
-831 RPELI
+831 
-836 NYIQVDAHN
+836 
-845 GTISMKAS
+845 
-853 LTPGV
+853 LTLDPSRV
-858 TTDDLTGY
+858 TDDLTGY
-866 RVVIGLQ
+866 KVVIGLQ
-873 ARENGINYGKPAYM
+873 ARKDGINYGEPAYI
-887 CVELVQKLPVIT
+887 CVELQK
-899 FKTKRL
+899 K

>member
-64 ETLQEVA
+64 ETLQEAA

-85 KDLEATKNELE
+85 KDLETTKNELE

-153 EEQYESLQEK
+153 EEQYQSLQEK

-196 KQLEELNQKLTDNL
+196 KQLEELNQKLTNNL

-269 LQNTVQK
+269 LQDTVRN

-297 QIEKIWEAINNG
+297 QIEKIWDTIKDINNG

-319 LVEQLQNDLNDLQA
+319 LVEQLQNDLKDLQA
-333 KVAELNA
+333 KVAELNE

-367 ARISALEKQ
+367 ARISALQKQ

-388 KQIKQMEQIYNDAI
+388 KQVEQMKQFYDDAI

-430 ELQAYVNKNTND
+430 ELQAYVNKNIND
-442 ILQLKGDQEK
+442 ILQLKDN
-452 QAALLSALESKMN
+452 QAQQAGLLSALESKMD
-465 AGFLALNNNYY
+465 AGFLALNNNYN
-476 ALSGRVDEIYK
+476 ALSGRVDEIYN
-487 RLEDALAELSD
+487 RLEDALAALPD

-531 TITEVENMLA
+531 TIKEVENMLA

-600 LEAKVD
+600 LEEKVD

-627 ELRSRE
+627 ELKPRE
-633 SNTYELNVNVKINP
+633 GNKYELNVNVKINP

-694 IFTVTATCELTTVN
+694 IFTVTATCELPTVD
-708 PMTLP
+708 PVTHKMP
-713 FAVAVE
+713 FTVAVE
-719 FKNSNNN
+719 FENSNNN
-726 RSTDYKGVR
+726 RSTSYKGVR
-735 YVPADSEDQTT
+735 YVPAQSEDQTT
-746 YTFTSGTGETV
+746 YEFKSGTEV
-757 YTKADLGLSNF
+757 VRTKADLGLSLF
-768 TEADIYQHD
+768 AEEDIYKHAVLGEVKNVDTKVIQIVDKKSVFATD
-777 VLEKTMNQG
+777 VL
-786 STVTQITVDKPVFEK
+786 
-801 IVGSSEEN
+801 GSSTANESN
-809 PNYKNLPV
+809 QNIPV
-817 SYSMGNIYDKDGTA
+817 VYSMGNIYDEAGKPQPD
-831 RPELI
+831 LV
-836 NYIQVDAHN
+836 NYIKVDTNDGAL
-845 GTISMKAS
+845 SMGLALDPS
-853 LTPGV
+853 HV
-858 TTDDLTGY
+858 TDDLTGY
-866 RVVIGLQ
+866 KVVIGLQ
-873 ARENGINYGKPAYM
+873 ARKDGINYGEPAYI
-887 CVELVQKLPVIT
+887 CVELQK
-899 FKTKRL
+899 K

>member
-11 AAMLLLTGSGCILMT
+11 AAMMLLTGSGCILMT

-64 ETLQEVA
+64 ETLQEAA

-249 DGKINEIDTQLEGI
+249 DGKINEIDAQLEGI
-263 SDAVSE
+263 SNAVSE
-269 LQNTVQK
+269 LQDTVQK

-319 LVEQLQNDLNDLQA
+319 LVAQLQKDLNDLQT
-333 KVAELNA
+333 KVKELNN

-465 AGFLALNNNYY
+465 AGFLALNNNYN
-476 ALSGRVDEIYK
+476 ALSGRVDEIYE

-746 YTFTSGTGETV
+746 YTFTSGTGEEV
-757 YTKADLGLSNF
+757 HTKADLGLSNF

-809 PNYKNLPV
+809 TNYKNLPV

-887 CVELVQKLPVIT
+887 CVELVQKT
-899 FKTKRL
+899 TGNNF

>member
-465 AGFLALNNNYY
+465 AGFLALNNNYN

>member
-11 AAMLLLTGSGCILMT
+11 AAMMLLTGSGCILMT
-26 GCQKDYDG
+26 SCQKDYDG

-64 ETLQEVA
+64 ETLQEAA

-249 DGKINEIDTQLEGI
+249 DGKINEIDAQLEGI
-263 SDAVSE
+263 SNAVSK
-269 LQNTVQK
+269 LQETVLS

-297 QIEKIWEAINNG
+297 QIDEIWEAIKNINNG

-319 LVEQLQNDLNDLQA
+319 LVEQLQKGLKDLQA

-388 KQIKQMEQIYNDAI
+388 KQVKQMEQIYNDAI
-402 ADIENRLNSLENGS
+402 DDIENRLNSLENGS

-442 ILQLKGDQEK
+442 ILQLKDNQAQ
-452 QAALLSALESKMN
+452 QAALLSELESKMN
-465 AGFLALNNNYY
+465 AGFLALNNNYN

-487 RLEDALAELSD
+487 RLEDALAELPD

-757 YTKADLGLSNF
+757 HTKADLGLSNF
-768 TEADIYQHD
+768 TEDDIYQHD

-786 STVTQITVDKPVFEK
+786 STVTQITVDKPVFKK

-809 PNYKNLPV
+809 TNYKNLPV

-873 ARENGINYGKPAYM
+873 ARKNGINYGKPAYM
-887 CVELVQKLPVIT
+887 CVELVQKT
-899 FKTKRL
+899 TGNNF